1 MNDFF
6 DGLKLIVIMIGI
18 LSIIFFI
25 VALIYEIPNETHKMH
40 VITATGEEIMG
51 EVKIKEW
58 QGQTWVELED
68 GTMAQVVK
76 YKIIK

>member
-6 DGLKLIVIMIGI
+6 NGLKLIVIMIGI

-25 VALIYEIPNETHKMH
+25 VVLIYEIPNRAHEMH

-51 EVKIKEW
+51 EVKIKE
-58 QGQTWVELED
+58 
-68 GTMAQVVK
+68 
-76 YKIIK
+76 